1 VSALRLAHNE
11 KLRSQITRDAA
22 DECQAEP
29 ATRDLNPASQPE
41 TKNR

>member
-1 VSALRLAHNE
+1 VSALWLAHNE

-29 ATRDLNPASQPE
+29 TALDLNPGSQPD
-41 TKNR
+41 TKN